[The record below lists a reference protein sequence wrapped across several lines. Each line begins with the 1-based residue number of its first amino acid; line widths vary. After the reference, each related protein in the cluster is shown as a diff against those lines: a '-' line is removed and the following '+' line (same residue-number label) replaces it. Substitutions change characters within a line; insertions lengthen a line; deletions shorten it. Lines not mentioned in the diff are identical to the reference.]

1 MDLNW
6 IFKIAIL
13 CKLCYYISISKNYC
27 IKRKEGLNMI
37 SKAFLTFVRVISYF
51 NHHPIA
57 FSLLLIAAG
66 VSDIYYGS
74 KKVGI
79 VCVMISLYVFAK
91 TFF

>member
-13 CKLCYYISISKNYC
+13 CKLCYYIIISKNYC
-27 IKRKEGLNMI
+27 IKRKEGLSMI
-37 SKAFLTFVRVISYF
+37 SRAFLTFVRVISYF
-51 NHHPIA
+51 NHNPIA

>member
-1 MDLNW
+1 
-6 IFKIAIL
+6 
-13 CKLCYYISISKNYC
+13 
-27 IKRKEGLNMI
+27 MI

-91 TFF
+91 TLF

>member
-1 MDLNW
+1 ML
-6 IFKIAIL
+6 K
-13 CKLCYYISISKNYC
+13 
-27 IKRKEGLNMI
+27 
-37 SKAFLTFVRVISYF
+37 
-51 NHHPIA
+51 
-57 FSLLLIAAG
+57 AAG